1 MKTISLIISCIIFLS
16 IACNHPKETTTIS
29 PSFNGDSVATSKT
42 DTTSKTSKPSQLTPK
57 TKGKVSHQF
66 ASKGCATVIVVNSE
80 NGEEQILIPR
90 APLEKQFDKEG
101 LEIFFNYHPLKMR
114 QPPGCEKGIPAEIT
128 DVSLRQ

>member
-1 MKTISLIISCIIFLS
+1 MKTIFLIISCIIFLS

-29 PSFNGDSVATSKT
+29 PSFNGDSVA
-42 DTTSKTSKPSQLTPK
+42 TSKTSKPSQLTPK

-90 APLEKQFDKEG
+90 TPLEKQFDKEG

-128 DVSLRQ
+128 DVSFLQ